1 MGLWG
6 NGMRSVKVVEERVGG
21 LSLDLEQNAGQWD
34 LMFMSLIEVFSV
46 TYGVGGRSA
55 GRAMISL

>member
-1 MGLWG
+1 
-6 NGMRSVKVVEERVGG
+6 MRSVKVVEERVGD